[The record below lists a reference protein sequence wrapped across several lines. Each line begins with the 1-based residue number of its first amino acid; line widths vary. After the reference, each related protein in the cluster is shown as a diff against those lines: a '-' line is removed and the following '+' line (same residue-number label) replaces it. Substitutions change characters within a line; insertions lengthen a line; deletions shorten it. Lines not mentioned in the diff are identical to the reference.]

1 MPDDQNSSHVSPL
14 TSDDPSHVSRSPS
27 HDDEINLLDYW
38 RVLVKRKKLI
48 GLIVGA
54 AFIMSMIISLLL
66 PKIYA
71 STTSILPPQQE
82 GSLGA
87 GMAASQLA
95 GGVGGM
101 AGGFLGLKSPADLW
115 VGILKSRS
123 IFDAVITRFDLVK
136 SFEAATIEDARN
148 ILGQMVSVKKS
159 KEDIISI
166 AVENKDPKQAALLA
180 NAFVEELDRINKSI
194 VMTSGGRMRTF
205 IEKRLKEAQDGL
217 SRTEEAVKEFQNK
230 NGAVKLDDQSKA
242 IIEAIGTV
250 RGQLMAK
257 EVELQTFL
265 SYATPNNPQ
274 AEILKS
280 QIRELRQGLQE
291 MEEGKKGGHPAPNS
305 IFIPTS
311 RIPDLSLQFARLL
324 REAKIQL
331 TLYELLTQQYEM
343 ARIQEAKD
351 SPTVQVL
358 DAAKASE
365 RKIKPKRTQIVLLS
379 TFSAAFTSAFLA
391 FFMEFLGRTKA
402 RQSNDKRDLTLKV
415 G

>member
-1 MPDDQNSSHVSPL
+1 MPDNQN
-14 TSDDPSHVSRSPS
+14 PSHVSRSPS
-27 HDDEINLLDYW
+27 HEDEINLLDYW
-38 RVLVKRKKLI
+38 RGLVKRKKLI
-48 GLIVGA
+48 SLIVGA
-54 AFIMSMIISLLL
+54 AFILSIVAGLLL

-82 GSLGA
+82 SSLGA
-87 GMAASQLA
+87 GIAASQLA

-166 AVENKDPKQAALLA
+166 TVENKDPTQAALLA

-205 IEKRLKEAQDGL
+205 IEKRLREAQDGL

-242 IIEAIGTV
+242 IIEAIGAV

-280 QIRELRQGLQE
+280 QIGELRQGLQE
-291 MEEGKKGGHPAPNS
+291 MEEGKKGGHSAPKS

-365 RKIKPKRTQIVLLS
+365 RKIKPKRKQIVLLS
-379 TFSAAFTSAFLA
+379 IFSAAFASAFLA
-391 FFMEFLGRTKA
+391 FFMEFLGRTKT
-402 RQSNDKRDLTLKV
+402 RQSNDKRDLQLKV

>member
-1 MPDDQNSSHVSPL
+1 MSVENQNVPYPFRHASSVDD
-14 TSDDPSHVSRSPS
+14 D
-27 HDDEINLLDYW
+27 INLINCW
-38 RVLVKRKKLI
+38 RVLIKRKKLI
-48 GLIVGA
+48 GLIMGVSFA
-54 AFIMSMIISLLL
+54 VSIIISLLL

-82 GSLGA
+82 SSVGM
-87 GMAASQLA
+87 GMAASHLA
-95 GGVGGM
+95 GGLGGLT
-101 AGGFLGLKSPADLW
+101 GGFLGLKSPADLW

-136 SFEAATIEDARN
+136 SLETATLEDARN
-148 ILGQMVSVKKS
+148 AFGRMVTVRKS

-166 AVENKDPKQAALLA
+166 TVEDKNPEQAALLA

-205 IEKRLKEAQDGL
+205 VEKRLKEAQEGL
-217 SRTEEAVKEFQNK
+217 SRTEEAVKEFQDK

-242 IIEAIGTV
+242 VIEAIGTV
-250 RGQLMAK
+250 KGQLMAK

-274 AEILKS
+274 AEILRS
-280 QIRELRQGLQE
+280 QISELRQALLE
-291 MEEGKKGGHPAPNS
+291 MEEGKKGGNSTPKS

-311 RIPDLSLQFARLL
+311 RIPNLSLQYARLL

-331 TLYELLTQQYEM
+331 TLYELLTQQYEV

-358 DAAKASE
+358 DAAVPGK
-365 RKIKPKRTQIVLLS
+365 KIKPKRKQIVLLS
-379 TFSAAFTSAFLA
+379 IFSAAFISVGLA
-391 FFMEFLGRTKA
+391 FFMEFLEKMKIQQA
-402 RQSNDKRDLTLKV
+402 NDKRDLPLRDLPLKV